1 MIRVRACN
9 PHCKGAIVCIAA
21 DASGGTLG
29 FELSSKLIGFQTA
42 RQVWVRWYVLVSL
55 CNIPRLCRKATVKWL
70 ADNVK
75 WDIHVAL
82 FECHINIAR
91 SHNIIVAILE
101 YRLKCFTITS
111 IM

>member
-9 PHCKGAIVCIAA
+9 LHCKGAIVCIAA

-42 RQVWVRWYVLVSL
+42 RQVWVRWYVLMSL
-55 CNIPRLCRKATVKWL
+55 CNIPRFFFFKK
-70 ADNVK
+70 NNFK

-82 FECHINIAR
+82 FECHVNIAR

>member
-9 PHCKGAIVCIAA
+9 LHCKGAIVCIEA

-42 RQVWVRWYVLVSL
+42 RQVWVRLSVLISL
-55 CNIPRLCRKATVKWL
+55 SNRPRLCRKATG
-70 ADNVK
+70 NFK
-75 WDIHVAL
+75 WDIRVAF
-82 FECHINIAR
+82 FECHIDIAR

>member
-9 PHCKGAIVCIAA
+9 LHCKGAIVCIEA

-42 RQVWVRWYVLVSL
+42 RQVWVRWYVLMSL
-55 CNIPRLCRKATVKWL
+55 CNIPRFKK
-70 ADNVK
+70 NNFK

-82 FECHINIAR
+82 FECHVNIAR

-101 YRLKCFTITS
+101 YRFKCFTITS

>member
-1 MIRVRACN
+1 M
-9 PHCKGAIVCIAA
+9 
-21 DASGGTLG
+21 
-29 FELSSKLIGFQTA
+29 
-42 RQVWVRWYVLVSL
+42 SL
-55 CNIPRLCRKATVKWL
+55 CNIPRFFFFKK
-70 ADNVK
+70 NNFK

-82 FECHINIAR
+82 FECHVNIAR